1 LVSMQPPAL
10 KPSSRW
16 PAGVLARETFSHWS
30 QDNAPRLAA
39 ALAYYTVLSAAPL
52 LVLSVAVADLFFGRD
67 AVEGQLAWEIQ
78 SFVGGD
84 TARAI
89 QSAIQGSHKAASGT
103 LATALSIATL
113 IVGASSV
120 VVELHDA
127 LNLIWGVK
135 QSEETTWREDILGF
149 LKERLFSSVIV
160 IGAGSLLLISLLL
173 SVAISAV
180 GKFFRPLLPSSE
192 WLLHSAAFVASL
204 VVVMLLFAAV
214 YKLIPDVRL
223 KWSDVA
229 IGASVTSLLFTI
241 GKQLIAIY
249 LGRVGFESTYGAA
262 WAVVLFLVWVYY
274 SAQLF
279 FLGAE
284 FTKVY
289 TRRYGSHGP
298 SSSESKLPDATRQDQ
313 RSN

>member
-1 LVSMQPPAL
+1 MRSAPPKSSTRPHAALLV
-10 KPSSRW
+10 
-16 PAGVLARETFSHWS
+16 RETFSQWS

-52 LVLSVAVADLFFGRD
+52 LVISVALADVFFGQK
-67 AVEGQLAWEIQ
+67 AVEGQLAWEIHN
-78 SFVGGD
+78 FVGD
-84 TARAI
+84 DVAHAI
-89 QSAIQGSHKAASGT
+89 QAAIQGSHKPTTGVV
-103 LATALSIATL
+103 ATALSVVTL

-120 VVELHDA
+120 IVELHDA

-135 QSEETTWREDILGF
+135 QSAETTWRQDILGF
-149 LKERLFSSVIV
+149 LKERFFSSLIV

-173 SVAISAV
+173 SVSIATL
-180 GKFFRPLLPSSE
+180 GKFFLPLLPSSE
-192 WLLHSAAFVASL
+192 WSLHLAAFVVSFA
-204 VVVMLLFAAV
+204 VVMLLFAAV
-214 YKLIPDVRL
+214 YKLLPDVRL

-229 IGASVTSLLFTI
+229 MGASVTSLLFTI
-241 GKQLIAIY
+241 GKQLIALY
-249 LGRVGFESTYGAA
+249 LARVGFESTYGAA

-298 SSSESKLPDATRQDQ
+298 SAAADGTPAAARQELPLK
-313 RSN
+313 